1 MLDNPFFSCGLGEF
15 AASKKLLNTAL
26 CADGIFQH
34 RKNLLGNFY
43 YCLDDKTKFDSFGI
57 DAKGKIAFE
66 RDEDS
71 LPKIPG
77 TLLTEIVRVYREVSK
92 TISAEV
98 FIAIVWDKI
107 KKDYFLHL
115 PVQTVSGA
123 SIDYTKT
130 DEIYNNNDLF
140 VVMDT
145 H

>member
-1 MLDNPFFSCGLGEF
+1 MRASFIKAYSQRTGL
-15 AASKKLLNTAL
+15 
-26 CADGIFQH
+26 
-34 RKNLLGNFY
+34 Y
-43 YCLDDKTKFDSFGI
+43 
-57 DAKGKIAFE
+57 
-66 RDEDS
+66 
-71 LPKIPG
+71 
-77 TLLTEIVRVYREVSK
+77 
-92 TISAEV
+92 
-98 FIAIVWDKI
+98 I

>member
-1 MLDNPFFSCGLGEF
+1 MSINPFLSCGLGDF
-15 AASKKLLNTAL
+15 APEKKILNTAF

-43 YCLDDKTKFDSFGI
+43 YQIDDKTTFANYGI
-57 DAKGKIAFE
+57 DTKGKVAFE

-71 LPKIPG
+71 LPKIPVSI
-77 TLLTEIVRVYREVSK
+77 LHEIIRNYREVSK
-92 TISAEV
+92 TISSEV

-107 KKDYFLHL
+107 KEDYFLHL
-115 PVQTVSGA
+115 PVQSVTGA
-123 SIDYTKT
+123 SIDYEKT
-130 DEIYNNNDLF
+130 DSIYNNTDYF